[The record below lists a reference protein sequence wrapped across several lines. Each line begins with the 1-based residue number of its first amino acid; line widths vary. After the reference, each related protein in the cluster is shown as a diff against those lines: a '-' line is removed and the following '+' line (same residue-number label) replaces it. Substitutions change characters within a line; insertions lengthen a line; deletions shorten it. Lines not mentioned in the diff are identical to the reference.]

1 MVSTL
6 IKISYLQRTYERRLT
21 KSKLQHCV
29 VDVVDVVVLQDLT
42 DCVVALLVAAGLTVL
57 LWLVLC

>member
-6 IKISYLQRTYERRLT
+6 IKISYLKRTYERRLT

-29 VDVVDVVVLQDLT
+29 FDVVDVVVLQDVT
-42 DCVVALLVAAGLTVL
+42 DCVVALVVAGLTVL
-57 LWLVLC
+57 LWSVLR